1 MGEGESVDTDIDA
14 YSGSDNGA
22 GIFME
27 EENISLFKDISD
39 EEKKTLYKLASSD
52 ATMVENFTNHTRRSR
67 YNLSVVMVT
76 VLMIN
81 YVV

>member
-1 MGEGESVDTDIDA
+1 
-14 YSGSDNGA
+14 
-22 GIFME
+22 ME

-67 YNLSVVMVT
+67 YILSVVMDK